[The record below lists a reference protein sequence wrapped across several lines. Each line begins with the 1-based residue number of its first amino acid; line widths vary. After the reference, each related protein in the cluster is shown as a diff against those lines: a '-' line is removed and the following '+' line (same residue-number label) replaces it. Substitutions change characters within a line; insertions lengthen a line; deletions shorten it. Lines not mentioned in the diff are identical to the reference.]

1 MESQVK
7 VSVGAFGHDVAATLA
22 WGVCQ
27 GVANGRP
34 SGWDLLIFIATEFK
48 EVSVFK
54 QDAETWLSGR
64 GDLCRATGS
73 DFASGFRQ
81 FVQGVPT
88 FSCPCGLSVSI
99 GNRWVEKHINDVVG
113 FQSLDFQERF
123 GAVFVEFVVGVF
135 ERPAHPVVEGGEVVV
150 VTSALA
156 VERTVVL
163 QHSDKADF
171 GARQTAY
178 NRRIRGRAVK
188 LTPQTVIDGVISVAG
203 SQREAVEKRI
213 VEAQFLDEMARPTPP
228 LVTIGASGEGMLRTR
243 IDNVGTRYDAYVV
256 SFRRRA
262 VTKVSAGDNAG
273 LVFREANVVRA
284 VAPIASDRSGPGDF
298 TFAAPEKGLQCAV
311 LVQER
316 DQGRIVAARYCS
328 DDDGA

>member
-1 MESQVK
+1 MTPAASRAAFSSRPVVVETFLSQACKLSPPAAGVLSDLSERPDI
-7 VSVGAFGHDVAATLA
+7 VALTWHVDYWDALPAPGVGAWKD
-22 WGVCQ
+22 
-27 GVANGRP
+27 P
-34 SGWDLLIFIATEFK
+34 
-48 EVSVFK
+48 
-54 QDAETWLSGR
+54 
-64 GDLCRATGS
+64 
-73 DFASGFRQ
+73 FAR
-81 FVQGVPT
+81 
-88 FSCPCGLSVSI
+88 
-99 GNRWVEKHINDVVG
+99 
-113 FQSLDFQERF
+113 
-123 GAVFVEFVVGVF
+123 
-135 ERPAHPVVEGGEVVV
+135 
-150 VTSALA
+150 
-156 VERTVVL
+156 
-163 QHSDKADF
+163 ADF

-178 NRRIRGRAVK
+178 NRRIRGRAMK

-228 LVTIGASGEGMLRTR
+228 LVTIGASGDGMLRTR

-284 VAPIASDRSGPGDF
+284 VAPIASDHSGPGDF